1 MSKRIMIAGCIA
13 GAGPGYG
20 GNTWAFLQ
28 YILGLRRL
36 GFDIYYVEQI
46 ADEKCVDEKGRRVS
60 FNDSVNASQ
69 FRGLLDRFALVD
81 HAVLFDEAGSDSV
94 GLSRE
99 EIDKLAPDID
109 LLINLSGILR
119 LDFILSK
126 VRKRMYLDMDPG
138 YTQMW
143 HDLGFNIH
151 LAGHDVYVTTGLNL
165 GRTDCPLPTCG
176 IRWDTTLP
184 PVVLSEWVSE
194 QPPGSAYTTV
204 ADWRGFKP
212 LQWRGVWYGQ
222 KADEFLRL
230 IDLPRRVPV
239 PLEICLLINSNE
251 TARSELEQH
260 RWRLVSPQD
269 HASTSDAY
277 RKYILGSRGEFT
289 VVKGGYTAG
298 RTGWFSDRSGCYLA
312 AGRPVIIQDTGIG
325 KYLPTGSGLLIFTDI
340 DSAAEAIDNVEKD
353 YGRQAAAA
361 ASFAREYLDSDRV
374 LSRLVSLAGI

>member
-81 HAVLFDEAGSDSV
+81 HAALFDGAGSNSV

-165 GRTDCPLPTCG
+165 GETDCPLPTCG
-176 IRWDTTLP
+176 IRWETTLP
-184 PVVLSEWVSE
+184 PVVLSEWATN
-194 QPPGSAYTTV
+194 QPPRSAYTTV

-230 IDLPRRVPV
+230 IDLPRRVTV

-251 TARSELEQH
+251 TARFDLEQH
-260 RWRLVSPQD
+260 DWRLVSPRD
-269 HASTSDAY
+269 HASTPDAY

-325 KYLPTGSGLLIFTDI
+325 KYLPTGSGLLTFTDI
-340 DSAAEAIDNVEKD
+340 DNAAEAIDNVEKD
-353 YGRQAAAA
+353 YGPHAAAA

>member
-81 HAVLFDEAGSDSV
+81 HAALFDGAGSNSV
-94 GLSRE
+94 GLARE
-99 EIDKLAPDID
+99 EIDKLAPDIN

-194 QPPGSAYTTV
+194 QPSGSAYTTV

-222 KADEFLRL
+222 KADEFLHL
-230 IDLPRRVPV
+230 VDLPRRVQV

-251 TARSELEQH
+251 TARFDLEQH
-260 RWRLVSPQD
+260 DWRLVSPRD
-269 HASTSDAY
+269 HASTPDAY

-325 KYLPTGSGLLIFTDI
+325 KYLPTGSGLLTFTDI
-340 DSAAEAIDNVEKD
+340 DSAVEAINNVEKD
-353 YGRQAAAA
+353 YGRHAAAA